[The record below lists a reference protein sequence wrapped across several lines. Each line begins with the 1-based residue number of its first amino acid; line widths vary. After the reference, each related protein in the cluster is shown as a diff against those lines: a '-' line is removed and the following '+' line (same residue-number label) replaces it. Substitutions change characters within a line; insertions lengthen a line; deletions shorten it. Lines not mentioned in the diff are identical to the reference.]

1 MLIFP
6 AIDIFN
12 GNAVRLFKGNYN
24 EMTIY
29 SHSPNDVAN
38 DMKSQGASCL
48 HLVDLEGAA
57 EGMSVNAKLICNIK
71 KESGLFCE
79 VGGGIRNLDTV
90 SSYIENGIDRVIL
103 GSAAQKDPE
112 FLKSAALRFGE
123 KIAVGVDIKNGK
135 VAIHGWKDTT
145 DEDAFS
151 FCDRLQDIGI
161 NTIICTDISRDGAM
175 RGTNLELYRDLANAF
190 SMNII
195 ASGGVS
201 SLDDILS
208 LKDMN
213 IYGAIIGKA
222 YYTGDIVLKD
232 ALEAAK

>member
-29 SHSPNDVAN
+29 SHSPIDVAN

-57 EGMSVNAKLICNIK
+57 KGMSVNAKLICNIK
-71 KESGLFCE
+71 KESDLFCE

-103 GSAAQKDPE
+103 GSAAQKDPV
-112 FLKSAALRFGE
+112 FLKSAALKFGK

-161 NTIICTDISRDGAM
+161 TTIICTDISRDGAM